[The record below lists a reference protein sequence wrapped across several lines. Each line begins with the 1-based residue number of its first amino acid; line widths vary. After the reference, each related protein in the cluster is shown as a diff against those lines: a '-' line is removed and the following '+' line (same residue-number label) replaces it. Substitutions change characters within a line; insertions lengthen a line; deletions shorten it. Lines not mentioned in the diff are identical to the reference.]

1 MNYEGK
7 SNRWIA
13 IEVAKATGK
22 RVSVATEFHDGDGI
36 LVYPHSNQ
44 INFNPCNNPSDAW
57 KIIVSNEIGITPHG
71 CWWMASNFNPS
82 SVGDFQ
88 VQVMQYDKNPLRAAM
103 ICFLKMKES
112 ENG

>member
-1 MNYEGK
+1 MSKYDKK

-44 INFNPCNNPSDAW
+44 INFDPCNNHDDAYPVIEGSDMVLVVNGTAC
-57 KIIVSNEIGITPHG
+57 ISELGIKYQ
-71 CWWMASNFNPS
+71 CEENL
-82 SVGDFQ
+82 
-88 VQVMQYDKNPLRAAM
+88 LRSAM